1 MLEKLPIPGKL
12 NPESL
17 RQGVDDRQLK
27 RQIALINAMTPGER
41 RHPGII
47 NGSRRKRIAAGSGL
61 MVQDVNRLMKQFTQM
76 EKMMKKMARGG
87 LKNMLR
93 GMPAG
98 KIPPGMR

>member
-1 MLEKLPIPGKL
+1 
-12 NPESL
+12 
-17 RQGVDDRQLK
+17 LK

-41 RHPGII
+41 RFPKII

-61 MVQDVNRLMKQFTQM
+61 QVQDVNRLLKQHTQM
-76 EKMMKKMARGG
+76 EKMMKKVARGG

-93 GMPAG
+93 GMPPG